1 MGHEQRDAPWM
12 VTAIAKAEKYK
23 GADESIIEQSENF
36 HSLCK
41 VNWIP
46 TMVGRKNAWCASFI
60 NYCLQVNNYAM
71 WSEAQRSQDI
81 ALKKNKGSFIEI
93 KEPVYG
99 CMVML
104 PGHVTLMYGLDK
116 NTKGKFIGLGGNQGR
131 IEGVFG
137 GTIRFSSFWLRRA
150 R

>member
-46 TMVGRKNAWCASFI
+46 TMVGRK
-60 NYCLQVNNYAM
+60 M
-71 WSEAQRSQDI
+71 
-81 ALKKNKGSFIEI
+81 
-93 KEPVYG
+93 
-99 CMVML
+99 
-104 PGHVTLMYGLDK
+104 H
-116 NTKGKFIGLGGNQGR
+116 
-131 IEGVFG
+131 GVHLLL
-137 GTIRFSSFWLRRA
+137 IIVCR
-150 R
+150 